1 MTRESGSFRRMLCS
15 NISINGNNLI
25 SRMLDGKCQE
35 RVIAV
40 DKLFSILYYFYST
53 ILGER
58 QCFLPQKVSLS
69 IIIPYKT
76 LTSAKLAIFPTSVSS
91 KEAWDDNYD
100 VFKHLNETLIPKDTK
115 FWNPNFSKRLPI
127 SEIQPN

>member
-1 MTRESGSFRRMLCS
+1 MTRGSGSSRHMLYS

-25 SRMLDGKCQE
+25 SRMPDGGCQE

-40 DKLFSILYYFYST
+40 DKLFSILYYFYHT

-58 QCFLPQKVSLS
+58 QCFLPQEVSLS

-76 LTSAKLAIFPTSVSS
+76 LISAKLAIFPTSVSS
-91 KEAWDDNYD
+91 KEAWDNNYD
-100 VFKHLNETLIPKDTK
+100 MFKHLKETLIPKGWCKANTE
-115 FWNPNFSKRLPI
+115 SLP
-127 SEIQPN
+127 QRVPA

>member
-1 MTRESGSFRRMLCS
+1 MP
-15 NISINGNNLI
+15 
-25 SRMLDGKCQE
+25 DGECQE

-40 DKLFSILYYFYST
+40 DKSFSILYYFCHT

-58 QCFLPQKVSLS
+58 QCFLPQEVSLP

-76 LTSAKLAIFPTSVSS
+76 LASTKLAIFPTNVSL

-100 VFKHLNETLIPKDTK
+100 VFEHQKETLIPKGWCKANTE
-115 FWNPNFSKRLPI
+115 SLP
-127 SEIQPN
+127 QRVPA